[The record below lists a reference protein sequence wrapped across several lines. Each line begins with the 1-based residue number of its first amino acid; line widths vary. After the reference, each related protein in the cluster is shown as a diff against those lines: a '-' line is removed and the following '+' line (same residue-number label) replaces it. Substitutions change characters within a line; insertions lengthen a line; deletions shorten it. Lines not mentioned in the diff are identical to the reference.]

1 MTGDDGGWGG
11 LIFISARRR
20 WDFLARVNITFLVS
34 GRNLDHQKSALSP
47 AALALQAGRDKE
59 GLGGGGGDGGGGAWQ
74 TGLLFWLS
82 KSDIRTTATMFLVR
96 GWTRKMQV
104 QICLRGERA
113 NANLR
118 IRLLFGGNVKKRIW
132 AHTWQTATFMGL
144 RLVRVFLFWRFY
156 PRGSCSVVHFLSLS
170 LSPPAVI
177 TLIPFTCAALAAI
190 HIMYSPGLC
199 ALSSL
204 FAILSK
210 HAFCLYGCLVFPGVD
225 CSGLPFSVHYWNFR
239 HDNWLLPP
247 LTCFLF
253 LQAFGFWLNRMKG
266 TSSA

>member
-1 MTGDDGGWGG
+1 MSISRSSCQDAIWIIKSPHYLQRLWRFRRAEIRKVSVVEVGRGGRGTADRAFILIIEKWYQNNGNNIPRAG
-11 LIFISARRR
+11 LDAKDASA
-20 WDFLARVNITFLVS
+20 DLSS
-34 GRNLDHQKSALSP
+34 GECSKCQSQDP
-47 AALALQAGRDKE
+47 AA
-59 GLGGGGGDGGGGAWQ
+59 
-74 TGLLFWLS
+74 FW
-82 KSDIRTTATMFLVR
+82 
-96 GWTRKMQV
+96 
-104 QICLRGERA
+104 
-113 NANLR
+113 
-118 IRLLFGGNVKKRIW
+118 GNVKKRIW
-132 AHTWQTATFMGL
+132 AYAWQTATFVGL

-247 LTCFLF
+247 PPLTCFLF